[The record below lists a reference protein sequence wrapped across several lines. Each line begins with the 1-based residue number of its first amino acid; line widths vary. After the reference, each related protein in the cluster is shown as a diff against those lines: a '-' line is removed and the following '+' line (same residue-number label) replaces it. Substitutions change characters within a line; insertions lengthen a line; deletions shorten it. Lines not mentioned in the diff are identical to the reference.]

1 MTKIAHL
8 SDRIVLRLSG
18 PDARDFL
25 QGQLTNDVAAL
36 APGRPLWAGLLSPQG
51 KALFDMVLH
60 DAGDAVLADVAVER
74 AEALARRLAMFRLRR
89 AVEIAPAPDACVF
102 AAWDGAAGDY
112 PADPRLAA
120 LGQRWIAPAAST
132 NAGSGDWHRHR
143 RALGV
148 PDSAD
153 FGVDAVMWLET
164 NAVELNGVSF
174 TKGCYVGQENT
185 ARMHHRDRLRKRI
198 LPVRLSA
205 ESGGATAIMAG
216 EREAGTLMSHSGGD
230 GFALMRLE
238 FAGPG
243 IALMLNNAPV
253 NLLWPGWL
261 PPLAA

>member
-1 MTKIAHL
+1 
-8 SDRIVLRLSG
+8 
-18 PDARDFL
+18 
-25 QGQLTNDVAAL
+25 
-36 APGRPLWAGLLSPQG
+36 
-51 KALFDMVLH
+51 MVL
-60 DAGDAVLADVAVER
+60 GVY
-74 AEALARRLAMFRLRR
+74 
-89 AVEIAPAPDACVF
+89 CT
-102 AAWDGAAGDY
+102 
-112 PADPRLAA
+112 
-120 LGQRWIAPAAST
+120 S
-132 NAGSGDWHRHR
+132 AGSGDWHRHR

-153 FGVDAVMWLET
+153 FGVDTVMWLET

-198 LPVRLSA
+198 LPVRLPVDP
-205 ESGGATAIMAG
+205 GDGTTIMAG

-261 PPLAA
+261 PPLAATFPKSADVWRDAWRHRYLPATLDLLSDER